1 MKKLFFIIS
10 ILLVN
15 NFGASAQ
22 TPAAKASPKATPKS
36 NSGAIVLIKTDLGD
50 IKLKLFNE
58 TPIHRDNFL
67 KLAEEGKYDGS
78 IFHRVIPQFMIQG
91 GGTNGG
97 MQSIGEEIPA
107 EISTKFIHKRG
118 ALAAARMGDD
128 VNPLKK
134 SSGSQFYIVHGRT
147 FSEQDIKAMGQRGG
161 FPHTEEQIQA
171 YVKEGGAPHLDGGY
185 TVFGEVIEGMDV
197 VDKIAATQTSNT
209 RPVQEIKMTVK
220 VIKK

>member
-1 MKKLFFIIS
+1 MKKAIAII
-10 ILLVN
+10 LVCLSFN
-15 NFGASAQ
+15 AFSQATGKKPNTQ
-22 TPAAKASPKATPKS
+22 TPSKS
-36 NSGAIVLIKTDLGD
+36 KSAAIVLIKTDLGD
-50 IKLKLFNE
+50 IKIKLYNE

-67 KLAEEGKYDGS
+67 KLASEGKYDGS

-91 GGTNGG
+91 GGTNAGT
-97 MQSIGEEIPA
+97 QSIGEEIPA
-107 EISTKFIHKRG
+107 EISTKYIHKRG

-147 FSEQDIKAMGQRGG
+147 FPEQDVKNMGQRGG
-161 FPHTEEQIQA
+161 FPYTEEQIQT

-197 VDKIAATQTSNT
+197 VDKIAAAPTNNT

-220 VIKK
+220 VLKK